1 MEEIKEFLPLIIPLI
16 IAQLAVVGY
25 TLYHIFTHD
34 SYKKGNRLLW
44 VILTVVFMNS
54 FIGPILYFL
63 VGKED
68 A

>member
-63 VGKED
+63 IGKED